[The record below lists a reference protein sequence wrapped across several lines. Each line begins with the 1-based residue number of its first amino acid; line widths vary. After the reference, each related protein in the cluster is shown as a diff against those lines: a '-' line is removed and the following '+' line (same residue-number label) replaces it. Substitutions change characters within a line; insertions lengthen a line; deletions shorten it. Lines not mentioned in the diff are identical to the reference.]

1 MNMRDLKVHWIWTM
15 KGVLLDRCVAIY
27 LIQIQDLILF
37 RLYEGKLEVYFF
49 TFAGE
54 CT

>member
-1 MNMRDLKVHWIWTM
+1 M
-15 KGVLLDRCVAIY
+15 KGVLLDLCVAIY
-27 LIQIQDLILF
+27 LKRTKDLILI

-49 TFAGE
+49 FNFAGE